1 MLQALGPVAALLLSV
16 ALLLMGNGLQNTL
29 TPVRADLEAF
39 SPMAIGLL
47 GGGYYAGFTV
57 GCLLGPMIVRR
68 AGHIRAFAAM
78 VSVAS
83 AAALVHPLFL
93 DATVWVALRAITGF
107 CFAGLFMI
115 VESWLNEK
123 ATNETRGVIF
133 SLYLV
138 INLSVVTV
146 GQLMVTLDDPASYS
160 LFTLASI
167 LVSLAAVPLS
177 MTRSAQPE
185 PPQTVR
191 LRLLRL
197 YRLSPVGVV
206 GSFAV
211 GLANGAFWT
220 LGPVY
225 AVSTGGGS
233 DGAAVFMATAAI
245 SGAIGQWPLGRASD
259 KMDRR
264 RVIVFACAAGAVASV
279 LMWRLG
285 DDAAARLAC
294 TIGFGLFAIPIYA
307 LAAAHMNDMVESDG
321 FVEAAS
327 GLLLTF
333 SVGAMIGP
341 VIASSAMDAFGP
353 STLFAYTAVVHLA
366 LISFTLYRIRV
377 RVAATEEERGVFA
390 EAILQAQTV
399 AQVEPFETEE
409 LAEPEELVE
418 EIEAQAEV
426 EAAQEE
432 EVRNGGAR
440 NPDDRPP
447 GQAPPPGS
455 GP

>member
-1 MLQALGPVAALLLSV
+1 
-16 ALLLMGNGLQNTL
+16 
-29 TPVRADLEAF
+29 
-39 SPMAIGLL
+39 
-47 GGGYYAGFTV
+47 
-57 GCLLGPMIVRR
+57 
-68 AGHIRAFAAM
+68 
-78 VSVAS
+78 
-83 AAALVHPLFL
+83 
-93 DATVWVALRAITGF
+93 
-107 CFAGLFMI
+107 
-115 VESWLNEK
+115 
-123 ATNETRGVIF
+123 
-133 SLYLV
+133 
-138 INLSVVTV
+138 
-146 GQLMVTLDDPASYS
+146 
-160 LFTLASI
+160 
-167 LVSLAAVPLS
+167 
-177 MTRSAQPE
+177 
-185 PPQTVR
+185 
-191 LRLLRL
+191 
-197 YRLSPVGVV
+197 
-206 GSFAV
+206 
-211 GLANGAFWT
+211 
-220 LGPVY
+220 
-225 AVSTGGGS
+225 
-233 DGAAVFMATAAI
+233 MATAAI